1 MFRWPSLVELA
12 VTNILFGFDD
22 ADLGAVGAV
31 HIVRVSKWNGLEW
44 RVMRCRADLHCNAY
58 AAASLSRSE
67 RSLEC
72 KLQYATNLRC
82 LDVDD
87 A

>member
-31 HIVRVSKWNGLEW
+31 HVLRVSKWHGLEW
-44 RVMRCRADLHCNAY
+44 SFLRCRAHLHGNTNAG
-58 AAASLSRSE
+58 AGLSRAE
-67 RSLEC
+67 RTLEC
-72 KLQYATNLRC
+72 KLQYATYLDC